1 MRAFILSA
9 FLSCYT
15 ASGFAQTFKPPT
27 GAAFDAL
34 VKEYTASFGT
44 GSPDG
49 LRAKLPAMEKAY
61 PDHPYTVFFQAFLMH
76 ITGDETGALRSYSE
90 AIRLMPEFSDPYPMR
105 ATLFADKG
113 MYMRAEADMSK
124 AIEIEGENA
133 GAGWYSDRG
142 DYRVKTG
149 NSAGALEDFK
159 MAVSKNPADARYYR
173 GVVSVAIMLDRAS
186 EADAM
191 LNAALAGA
199 QKGNAGVRLAY
210 ADLLL
215 RQQKFGEAD
224 AQYKQ
229 ALTTAGYK
237 GTSKDYNSAGIAAYK
252 LKEYGRAATL
262 LNKATELDPT
272 DAEIL
277 CNLASVAMDEGKWE
291 EVYTYAHK
299 ALDAQPSSPMANMM
313 MAVGVKRTGRGD
325 ALAAQY
331 EETAKK
337 LAAEQGQ

>member
-1 MRAFILSA
+1 MRALIFSVLLFCCA
-9 FLSCYT
+9 A
-15 ASGFAQTFKPPT
+15 ASAQTFKPPT

-34 VKEYTASFGT
+34 AKEYTASFGT
-44 GSPDG
+44 GSPEG
-49 LRAKLPAMEKAY
+49 IRAKLPAMEKAY
-61 PDHPYTVFFQAFLMH
+61 PGHPYTIFFQAFLMH
-76 ITGDETGALRSYSE
+76 ITGDETDALRGYSE
-90 AIRLMPEFSDPYPMR
+90 AIRLMPDFSDPYPMR

-113 MYMRAEADMSK
+113 MYVRAEADMSK
-124 AIEIEGENA
+124 AIEVEGAGA

-142 DYRVKTG
+142 DYRIKTG
-149 NSAGALEDFK
+149 NTAGALEDFK
-159 MAVSKNPADARYYR
+159 TAVGKSPADARYYR
-173 GVVSVAIMLDRAS
+173 GVVSAAMMLDRAS
-186 EADAM
+186 DAATV
-191 LNAALAGA
+191 LTTALTGA
-199 QKGNAGVRLAY
+199 QKGNTGVRLAY

-224 AQYKQ
+224 AQYSQ
-229 ALTTAGYK
+229 ALATAGYK

-262 LNKATELDPT
+262 LNKASELDPA

-277 CNLASVAMDEGKWE
+277 CNRASVAIDEGKWE
-291 EVYTYAHK
+291 EVYTYAQK

-325 ALAAQY
+325 TLAAQY
-331 EETAKK
+331 EATAKK